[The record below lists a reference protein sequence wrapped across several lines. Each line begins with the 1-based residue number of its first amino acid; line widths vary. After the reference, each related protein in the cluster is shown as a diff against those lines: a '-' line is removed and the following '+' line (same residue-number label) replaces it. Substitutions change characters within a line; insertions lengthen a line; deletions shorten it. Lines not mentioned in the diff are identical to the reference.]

1 MFITKKEL
9 NKRINTAVRKATDNI
24 YKSQRELNNGKWND
38 DEHADMRGRI
48 INIERQL
55 GIPVEDTW
63 QNRTSMKKYI
73 KFDNE
78 GEPVDEHHGRYG
90 FVES

>member
-9 NKRINTAVRKATDNI
+9 NKRINTAVRKATGNM
-24 YKSQRELNNGKWND
+24 YKNQREMNDRKWND

-73 KFDNE
+73 NFDKEGQVNE
-78 GEPVDEHHGRYG
+78 QK
-90 FVES
+90 

>member
-9 NKRINTAVRKATDNI
+9 NKRINTAVIKATGNV
-24 YKSQRELNNGKWND
+24 YKNQRKMNDRKRND

-63 QNRTSMKKYI
+63 PNRTSMKKYI
-73 KFDNE
+73 NFDKEGQANE
-78 GEPVDEHHGRYG
+78 
-90 FVES
+90 